1 MIKNLDMS
9 PAHILYIIFTK
20 GPIAPKPL
28 KNKTKQLKKI
38 PSKKAET
45 LTYEAVVSK
54 EWGRGGERPFEHL
67 SAHSNRA
74 LMPLFLP
81 PP

>member
-1 MIKNLDMS
+1 MS

-54 EWGRGGERPFEHL
+54 EWGGGGGGGD
-67 SAHSNRA
+67 A
-74 LMPLFLP
+74 LLNICLHTVIEP
-81 PP
+81 

>member
-1 MIKNLDMS
+1 MS

-28 KNKTKQLKKI
+28 KNKTRALKKI

-45 LTYEAVVSK
+45 LTNVEVV
-54 EWGRGGERPFEHL
+54 
-67 SAHSNRA
+67 
-74 LMPLFLP
+74 
-81 PP
+81 

>member
-1 MIKNLDMS
+1 MS

-54 EWGRGGERPFEHL
+54 EWGRGERPFEHL

-74 LMPLFLP
+74 LMPLVLP

>member
-1 MIKNLDMS
+1 MS

-54 EWGRGGERPFEHL
+54 EWSRGGG
-67 SAHSNRA
+67 NA
-74 LMPLFLP
+74 LLNTCLHTVIEP
-81 PP
+81 

>member
-54 EWGRGGERPFEHL
+54 EWGGGGRPFEHL

>member
-1 MIKNLDMS
+1 MS

-45 LTYEAVVSK
+45 LTNV
-54 EWGRGGERPFEHL
+54 
-67 SAHSNRA
+67 A
-74 LMPLFLP
+74 LV
-81 PP
+81 

>member
-9 PAHILYIIFTK
+9 PAHILYIILTK

-28 KNKTKQLKKI
+28 KNKTKAMKNI

-45 LTYEAVVSK
+45 LTNVAVV
-54 EWGRGGERPFEHL
+54 
-67 SAHSNRA
+67 
-74 LMPLFLP
+74 
-81 PP
+81 

>member
-1 MIKNLDMS
+1 MS

-54 EWGRGGERPFEHL
+54 EWGRGGGGRPSEHL
-67 SAHSNRA
+67 FAHSNRA
-74 LMPLFLP
+74 LMLLFLP

>member
-1 MIKNLDMS
+1 MS

-28 KNKTKQLKKI
+28 KNKTKPMKNI

-45 LTYEAVVSK
+45 LTNVAVVWK
-54 EWGRGGERPFEHL
+54 EWGRGG
-67 SAHSNRA
+67 NA
-74 LMPLFLP
+74 LLNICLLTVIEP
-81 PP
+81 

>member
-1 MIKNLDMS
+1 MS

-54 EWGRGGERPFEHL
+54 EWGRGGGGD
-67 SAHSNRA
+67 A
-74 LMPLFLP
+74 LLNICLHTVIEP
-81 PP
+81 

>member
-1 MIKNLDMS
+1 MS

-54 EWGRGGERPFEHL
+54 EWGRGGD
-67 SAHSNRA
+67 A
-74 LMPLFLP
+74 LLNICLHTVIEP
-81 PP
+81 

>member
-1 MIKNLDMS
+1 MS

-54 EWGRGGERPFEHL
+54 EWGTGGGD
-67 SAHSNRA
+67 A
-74 LMPLFLP
+74 LLNICLHTVIEP
-81 PP
+81 

>member
-1 MIKNLDMS
+1 MS

-54 EWGRGGERPFEHL
+54 EWGRGGGRPSEHL
-67 SAHSNRA
+67 FAHSNRA
-74 LMPLFLP
+74 LMLLFLP

>member
-1 MIKNLDMS
+1 MS

-45 LTYEAVVSK
+45 LNYEAVVSK
-54 EWGRGGERPFEHL
+54 EWGRGGG
-67 SAHSNRA
+67 NA
-74 LMPLFLP
+74 LLNTCLHTVIEP
-81 PP
+81 

>member
-1 MIKNLDMS
+1 MS

-54 EWGRGGERPFEHL
+54 EWGRGGGD
-67 SAHSNRA
+67 A
-74 LMPLFLP
+74 LLNICLHTVIEP
-81 PP
+81 